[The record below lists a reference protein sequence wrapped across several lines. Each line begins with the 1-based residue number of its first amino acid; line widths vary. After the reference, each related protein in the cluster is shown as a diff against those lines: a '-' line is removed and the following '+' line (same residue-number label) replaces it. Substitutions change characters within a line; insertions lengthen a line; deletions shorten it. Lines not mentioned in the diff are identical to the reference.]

1 MEVII
6 LAAGKSLRYGNDRP
20 KYTLYDYKGEMM
32 LDTIIKS
39 YIKNFTVNVVLN
51 KKNETKFSVIKIL
64 KKKYSKY
71 NLRFII
77 LNKFTKGP
85 ADTTFQALVKLKHQK
100 DKEILIRDCDS
111 FFIHKNLPGN
121 YVCCFN
127 LIDYMK
133 TQNGNI
139 KNKSYLKLDKLNMI
153 NQIVEKK
160 IISNIFSIGGYKFRS
175 HKMYMKYFKSLKRII
190 NKEIYVSD
198 VIQEAI
204 LNGELFNTNFASK
217 FLDLGT
223 IKEWTEYNNKPVIF
237 CDIDGTII
245 KSQKKDEYTTKF
257 TPLRNNIDIIKKMHS
272 NGSQI
277 IFVTSRPKK
286 NDDITSKM
294 LKKIGFKD
302 FKLISELNNSAR
314 ILINDFNQVNP
325 YPRAKAINIERDI
338 DQLEK
343 FLTPK

>member
-1 MEVII
+1 MDVII
-6 LAAGKSLRYGNDRP
+6 LAAGKSLRYGSHRP
-20 KYTLYDYKGEMM
+20 KYTLYDYKGDMM
-32 LDTIIKS
+32 LDTIIQC

-51 KKNETKFSVIKIL
+51 KENEKKFSVIKIL

-71 NLRFII
+71 KLKFVI
-77 LNKFTKGP
+77 LNKFTNGP
-85 ADTTFQALVKLKHQK
+85 ADTAFQALVKLNHKK

-111 FFIHKNLPGN
+111 FFTHKSFPGN

-139 KNKSYLKLDKLNMI
+139 KNKSYLKLDKLNMV

-175 HKMYMKYFKSLKRII
+175 HKMYMRCFKSLKKII
-190 NKEIYVSD
+190 TKEIYVSH
-198 VIQEAI
+198 VVQEAV
-204 LNGELFNTNFASK
+204 LNGELFNANFASK

-245 KSQKKDEYTTKF
+245 KSQKKDEYRVKNI
-257 TPLRNNIDIIKKMHS
+257 PLKNNINIIKKMHL

-277 IFVTSRPKK
+277 VFVTSRPKK
-286 NDDITSKM
+286 SNTITSRVLTK
-294 LKKIGFKD
+294 LGFKD
-302 FKLISELNNSAR
+302 FKLISGLNNSAR
-314 ILINDFNQVNP
+314 ILINDFNQLNP
-325 YPRAKAINIERDI
+325 YPRARAINIERDTE
-338 DQLEK
+338 QLEK
-343 FLTPK
+343 FLNIK